1 MLKEAL
7 EKVMK
12 DMRANINQCERL
24 PGVTIRDLDKDEI
37 RLAVDS
43 AVQAGRL
50 DQPRKRGIEIQAQA
64 IKIGLSSRYWG

>member
-12 DMRANINQCERL
+12 DMRVNINQCERL

-37 RLAVDS
+37 RVAVDS

-50 DQPRKRGIEIQAQA
+50 DQPRKSGIEIQAQA
-64 IKIGLSSRYWG
+64 IKSGLSSRYWG